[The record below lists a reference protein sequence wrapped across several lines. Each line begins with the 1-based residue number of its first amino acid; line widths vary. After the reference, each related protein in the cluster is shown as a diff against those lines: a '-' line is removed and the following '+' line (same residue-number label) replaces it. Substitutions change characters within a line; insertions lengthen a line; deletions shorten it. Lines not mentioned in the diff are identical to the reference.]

1 MNLSDVN
8 IIDGLVEADEF
19 EEAKALQRA
28 INGGAAWSFQGSY
41 GRAMMDALKSGLAML
56 GKASARDYWGNYIP
70 ARDEVKPGSFGS
82 REFVAEVM
90 GEEYAAALE
99 AL

>member
-28 INGGAAWSFQGSY
+28 INGGSAWSFQGSY
-41 GRAMMDALKSGLAML
+41 GRAMMDALKSGRAML
-56 GKASARDYWGNYIP
+56 GKFSARDYWGNYIP

-82 REFVAEVM
+82 REFVAKVM
-90 GEEYAAALE
+90 GEEYAVAME
-99 AL
+99 AV